1 MSTLHKNLAYRIA
14 SILVSL
20 LFVLL
25 AYIFQI
31 PNPMMLLILPVIY
44 FTFSEGYIA
53 GALSAVIM
61 GAYGLW
67 FFSTPG
73 HLFVYDTVN
82 VQKVVMIVIAL
93 LVTVTLIGNLK
104 ARLLAMEAQEAAV
117 KARNDFLSRMSHDI
131 RTPLNGI
138 LGMTRLARGNRI
150 LPWSE
155 ATWVRLRIP
164 VIICWGWSMISWI
177 WRRLKAGK

>member
-104 ARLLAMEAQEAAV
+104 ARLL
-117 KARNDFLSRMSHDI
+117 
-131 RTPLNGI
+131 
-138 LGMTRLARGNRI
+138 
-150 LPWSE
+150 PWKP
-155 ATWVRLRIP
+155 RKQ
-164 VIICWGWSMISWI
+164 
-177 WRRLKAGK
+177 RLKPATIFSAA